1 MTQPTARFDRRTRLR
16 PTAHNRQEA
25 VDRIIQGLGERAAEL
40 ASQPGETRLRDALPS
55 GPTLQMI
62 PLVLQ
67 RADELGIIATDHL
80 LRRDSRGADT
90 LARALSYA
98 FWAQAMDGCQRV
110 ALGVGNRAPFR
121 GGCVAVFLWC
131 LAVARAPADVSL
143 VWGHRLHGLAT
154 ERGLADDILDDPAAA
169 FMETLLDSF
178 TRNCPIPAEVHAGH
192 DAFRPLLLAIGTP
205 SWEAELLRYCDYR
218 LSRAY
223 EFPDREATRAKP
235 GSYYFFNRQ
244 WFAIVPLE
252 LLALKAVHDRHAET
266 PLCLDADHPLLRT
279 PCVNLPSIERLPSDE
294 VLDAVIRRHE
304 TEFGTAWQP
313 FAIPGPNRKPVGGLL
328 RRLFGG
334 LH

>member
-1 MTQPTARFDRRTRLR
+1 M
-16 PTAHNRQEA
+16 
-25 VDRIIQGLGERAAEL
+25 DRIIQGLSERAAEL

-55 GPTLQMI
+55 GPALQMI

-67 RADELGIIATDHL
+67 RADELGIIATDRL

-90 LARALSYA
+90 LALALSYA
-98 FWAQAMDGCQRV
+98 FWAQAMDGCQRA

-121 GGCVAVFLWC
+121 GGDVAMFLWC

-154 ERGLADDILDDPAAA
+154 ERGLADDILDDPVAA
-169 FMETLLDSF
+169 FMETLLDAF
-178 TRNCPIPAEVHAGH
+178 CGTRPLSAEKVHPGP
-192 DAFRPLLLAIGTP
+192 DAFGPLLRAIGTP
-205 SWEAELLRYCDYR
+205 SWEAELANYCDYR

-223 EFPDREATRAKP
+223 EFPSREAPRAKP

-252 LLALKAVHDRHAET
+252 LLALKAVHDRHAEA
-266 PLCLDADHPLLRT
+266 PLSLDVDHPLLRT
-279 PCVNLPSIERLPSDE
+279 PCVNLPSVERLISDE
-294 VLDAVIRRHE
+294 VLDAVIRRYE
-304 TEFGTAWQP
+304 TEFGTGWQP
-313 FAIPGPNRKPVGGLL
+313 FVVLAPNRKHVGGLL
-328 RRLFGG
+328 RRLFGW